1 MLPAKHNNRKNLAWT
16 DYTAPPLRSII
27 TPIPSGGGGA
37 VKGQKFLDVLP
48 NLSQEGTKLL
58 SGTIS
63 HEFAETT
70 TVIHKGQRVSGAYVV
85 RSGQLRVFTFTP
97 QGTEATLYFI
107 KPGETC
113 VLALNCLFNDLLY
126 PGWVEAAASTT
137 VDLIP
142 GAVYRKLFERE
153 PAVQDMTVKALS
165 TLVFRLMGELEQ
177 IHSCTLTQRLA
188 NFLLLNAS
196 AEGVVRMTQ
205 SELAAHLGTTREVI
219 ARLIQGFTAQRYLAT
234 RRGVITI
241 NNSAKLAELM
251 RPPQP

>member
-1 MLPAKHNNRKNLAWT
+1 MKAQR
-16 DYTAPPLRSII
+16 
-27 TPIPSGGGGA
+27 
-37 VKGQKFLDVLP
+37 FLEVLP

-58 SGTIS
+58 EGTLS
-63 HEFAETT
+63 NSFPDAT

-126 PGWVEAAASTT
+126 PAWVEAAASTI

-177 IHSCTLTQRLA
+177 IHSCTLSQRLA

-196 AEGVVRMTQ
+196 SDGVIRMTQ
-205 SELAAHLGTTREVI
+205 SELASHLGTTREVV
-219 ARLIQGFTAQRYLAT
+219 ARLIQRFTTQGYVT
-234 RRGVITI
+234 TKRGTVTVM
-241 NNSAKLAELM
+241 NSAKLAELVKTGD
-251 RPPQP
+251 Q